1 MLWGW
6 LLGKQTLGGTG
17 KHGEVT
23 DKEMGELGGGNWE
36 VLVVLRGY
44 WDSLGDTG
52 GAEEVI
58 GLFGS
63 CGKEF
68 WRNRA
73 LRWAGRDWKVW
84 GDTGR
89 GQMGDTGGAE
99 GRLGDVKSCGKGCWG
114 NRTLRGT
121 GKHRRDWEE
130 VSGNSG
136 M

>member
-23 DKEMGELGGGNWE
+23 GKEMRELGGGNWE

-52 GAEEVI
+52 GAE
-58 GLFGS
+58 
-63 CGKEF
+63 
-68 WRNRA
+68 
-73 LRWAGRDWKVW
+73 
-84 GDTGR
+84 
-89 GQMGDTGGAE
+89 
-99 GRLGDVKSCGKGCWG
+99 GRLGDVKSYGKGCWG

-130 VSGNSG
+130 VSGSSG